1 MALTVGTDTYL
12 SLVDADEYVDEN
24 FVTADAKYIAWK
36 ALTKSDA
43 EVLLRKSARI
53 IDMQPVQGYK
63 VSSIQ
68 TMSFPR
74 VMWTDAVNGFTQYD
88 VPDAVK
94 YAQVEIALSL
104 AQGNSEERSDL
115 QAQGVKSFSLGNLS
129 ETYAGKSGGVI
140 SQRAKEL
147 LAPFLGGGFRI

>member
-1 MALTVGTDTYL
+1 MALVVGTDTYL
-12 SLVDADEYVDEN
+12 SMADADEYVDEN
-24 FVTADAKYIAWK
+24 LTSTDAKYIVWK

-115 QAQGVKSFSLGNLS
+115 QAQGVKAFSLGNLS